1 MAQDKITAAEIF
13 GEEWERL
20 TLHSFP
26 IRDGVG
32 YYVPYESMGADRR
45 PATHYR
51 IKLIW
56 TNGETEET
64 TAASPGELAL
74 WTDHLK

>member
-1 MAQDKITAAEIF
+1 MAQVTAAEIF
-13 GEEWERL
+13 GEEWEGYSVH
-20 TLHSFP
+20 TFP

-32 YYVPYESMGADRR
+32 YWVAYESMGADRR

-64 TAASPGELAL
+64 TAESPKELAL
-74 WTDHLK
+74 WTDHLN